1 MSRGGGGGIF
11 QGQVGLTEQ
20 AMFGTLASSDPFD
33 EGFFDDLVGLGPE
46 MRDDVGDRLSI
57 PVTRRNPTMDVISR
71 GSSVSNE
78 GSVVGAGASSPPA
91 DVVIVAASQTKKKAT
106 ISGAASSVGNSS
118 SGSIGGRTAAPK
130 SQPAPA
136 RSSYPSSHYGI
147 AGPPNREGA
156 LGMEAALEASLRAEA
171 TRTVLRDSRKAAVA
185 FTTTA
190 QQKGSAAAPTAAAAS
205 AVTQDDEDLGLDAMA
220 DDDGEMSE
228 VEEDDSGAGAGK
240 KARKSQ
246 GARLERR

>member
-33 EGFFDDLVGLGPE
+33 EGFFDDLIGLGTE
-46 MRDDVGDRLSI
+46 MRDDVGERLSI
-57 PVTRRNPTMDVISR
+57 PASRRNPTMDVISR

-78 GSVVGAGASSPPA
+78 GSVVGAGASSPHA
-91 DVVIVAASQTKKKAT
+91 DVVVVAQAAKKAT
-106 ISGAASSVGNSS
+106 SSGSASVGNSS
-118 SGSIGGRTAAPK
+118 SGSIGGRTAAPI
-130 SQPAPA
+130 SQPAPP

-147 AGPPNREGA
+147 AGPPNREGT

-185 FTTTA
+185 FTTSA
-190 QQKGSAAAPTAAAAS
+190 QQKSPAAATAAAAI
-205 AVTQDDEDLGLDAMA
+205 APEEELGLDAMA
-220 DDDGEMSE
+220 DDDGDMSE
-228 VEEDDSGAGAGK
+228 LDEEDSGAGAGK